1 VANCAPV
8 VVTGTGVDEHDARR
22 FPWLLSQLAS
32 IAVLAKEEGGDRAQT
47 PSNAIVLSL
56 LDLAAK

>member
-1 VANCAPV
+1 MAPMM
-8 VVTGTGVDEHDARR
+8 VTGAGVDEHDARR

-47 PSNAIVLSL
+47 SSNAVVSSL
-56 LDLAAK
+56 LDLAEK